1 MGKAYWSKSMV
12 VSRLTGLP
20 YRLNDLVMSAANGRV
35 LIRSLSACDMTINED
50 SFVQVQ
56 CHPDGRLL
64 LRVLDDKRHLLKQH
78 PRYVKGKDKNEKIKD
93 KSEKEDK
100 SQRNMYLYARQQVRQ
115 ACKRFGVKELRCK
128 IVSAVRVSDKEVVA
142 ELRKVE
148 DMAEMYGWGS
158 RCKK

>member
-1 MGKAYWSKSMV
+1 MV

-78 PRYVKGKDKNEKIKD
+78 PRYVKGKDK
-93 KSEKEDK
+93 SEKEDK

>member
-1 MGKAYWSKSMV
+1 MV

-78 PRYVKGKDKNEKIKD
+78 PRYVKSQMDA
-93 KSEKEDK
+93 
-100 SQRNMYLYARQQVRQ
+100 QRNMYLYARQQVRQ

>member
-1 MGKAYWSKSMV
+1 MV

-78 PRYVKGKDKNEKIKD
+78 PRYVKSQMDA
-93 KSEKEDK
+93 
-100 SQRNMYLYARQQVRQ
+100 QRNMYLYARQQVRQ

-142 ELRKVE
+142 ELKKVE